1 MRFGRFSASG
11 TRLDRAR
18 RLARVAALC
27 AAPLLAGCWLR
38 PDPPDLKLDVPDS
51 YVTARKGPDTAVPA
65 LDWWRGFGSRE
76 LTLLMEEA
84 QTANLDIAAAMARI
98 DQADAQVKIANA
110 ALLPVLD
117 ANFTA
122 TRTRTAI
129 LGGAA
134 RGGSPVSSLYN
145 FNLTASYALDI
156 WGRNRAT
163 LLSDVETA
171 ISTRYAKEVIAL
183 TTLVTVANAYFNVL
197 DAQDRLR
204 IARENVRASSRV
216 LDLIRQRK
224 TAGTA
229 SDLETSQQE
238 SLVGQ
243 LRAAIPPIEIIAR
256 QNRMALAV
264 LVGRAPEH
272 FLMAGG
278 SANRIRIPRVAPGLP
293 SDLLDQR
300 PDIRQ
305 AEANLKSANF
315 SVEAARAAF
324 FPTIQLTGETGF
336 QSLAL
341 KSLFGP
347 GAWFYSMAAS
357 ASQPLFHG
365 GQLLGQLDQAEGKQ
379 LEMLQAYRKA
389 VLSAFSDVEQALIA
403 VQQEALRE
411 RYQREVVRSSQK
423 AFDISYQRLQQ
434 GTLDMVTLTQT
445 QQTLFTAQDTLAQI
459 RLARLQAVVQLYQAL
474 GGGWSPPERPVP
486 PPAEPAAPPPVV
498 APQP

>member
-1 MRFGRFSASG
+1 MRLGRFSASG
-11 TRLDRAR
+11 TGLDRAR
-18 RLARVAALC
+18 RLARVAALGL
-27 AAPLLAGCWLR
+27 APLLAGCWLR
-38 PDPPDLKLDVPDS
+38 PDPPDLNVDVPDS
-51 YVTARKGPDTAVPA
+51 YVTARKGPDSRLPA

-84 QTANLDIAAAMARI
+84 QTANLDIAAAVARI
-98 DQADAQVKIANA
+98 QQADAQVKITNA

-117 ANFTA
+117 ANFNA
-122 TRTRTAI
+122 QRSRTPG
-129 LGGAA
+129 LGGAQS
-134 RGGSPVSSLYN
+134 RVTSLYN
-145 FNLTASYALDI
+145 FNLTASYTLDF
-156 WGRNRAT
+156 WGKNRAT
-163 LLSDVETA
+163 LLSEVETA

-183 TTLVTVANAYFNVL
+183 TTLVTVADAYFNVL

-204 IARENVRASSRV
+204 IARENFRAASRV

-224 TAGTA
+224 EAGTA
-229 SDLETSQQE
+229 SDLEVSQQE

-243 LRAAIPPIEIIAR
+243 QRASIPPLEIILR
-256 QNRMALAV
+256 QNKMALAV

-272 FLMAGG
+272 FILAGG
-278 SANRIRIPRVAPGLP
+278 SANRIKIPRIAPGLP

-341 KSLFGP
+341 QSLFGP
-347 GAWFYSMAAS
+347 GAWFYTMAAS

-365 GQLLGQLDQAEGKQ
+365 GQLFGQLDQAEGRQ
-379 LEMLQAYRKA
+379 LELLQAYRKA

-411 RYQREVVRSSQK
+411 RYQREVVRASQQ

-445 QQTLFTAQDTLAQI
+445 QQTLFAAQDLLAQI
-459 RLARLQAVVQLYQAL
+459 RLARLLAIVQLYQAL
-474 GGGWSPPERPVP
+474 GGGWSPPERSP
-486 PPAEPAAPPPVV
+486 PAAPAAPPVV

>member
-1 MRFGRFSASG
+1 LA
-11 TRLDRAR
+11 RAR
-18 RLARVAALC
+18 RLAGVAALGL
-27 AAPLLAGCWLR
+27 APLLSGCWLSAEK
-38 PDPPDLKLDVPDS
+38 PDLNLDVPDS
-51 YVTARKGPDTAVPA
+51 YVTARKGPDSGLPA

-84 QTANLDIAAAMARI
+84 QTANLDIAAAVARI
-98 DQADAQVKIANA
+98 QQADAQVRIVNA
-110 ALLPVLD
+110 SLLPVLD
-117 ANFTA
+117 ANFSA
-122 TRTRTAI
+122 TRSRTPS
-129 LGGAA
+129 LSGSGGG
-134 RGGSPVSSLYN
+134 RVSSLYN
-145 FNLTASYALDI
+145 FNLTASYTLDF
-156 WGRNRAT
+156 WGKNRAT
-163 LLSDVETA
+163 LLAADETA
-171 ISTRYAKEVIAL
+171 ISTRYAKEVVAL

-204 IARENVRASSRV
+204 IARENFRASSRI

-229 SDLETSQQE
+229 SDLEVSQQE

-243 LRAAIPPIEIIAR
+243 QRASIPPLEIIAR
-256 QNRMALAV
+256 QNKMALAV

-272 FLMAGG
+272 FILAGG

-300 PDIRQ
+300 PDIRE

-324 FPTIQLTGETGF
+324 FPTIALTGETGF

-341 KSLFGP
+341 RTLFGP
-347 GAWFYSMAAS
+347 GAWFYTMAAS

-365 GQLLGQLDQAEGKQ
+365 GALTGALEQAEGRQ
-379 LEMLQAYRKA
+379 LELLQTYRKA

-411 RYQREVVRSSQK
+411 RYQREVVRASQQ
-423 AFDISYQRLQQ
+423 AFDISLQRLQQ

-445 QQTLFTAQDTLAQI
+445 QQTLFAAQDLLAQI
-459 RLARLQAVVQLYQAL
+459 RLARLQAIVQLYQAL
-474 GGGWSPPERPVP
+474 GGGWSPPERT
-486 PPAEPAAPPPVV
+486 PPATPPAAPMIV
-498 APQP
+498 APNP